1 MKRLQCCRVLAA
13 ALLSA
18 WLPAAPSLAGQGQG
32 EAKVLQSA
40 EPRKGA
46 PLGQRTASSRPV
58 RVILDTDIGGDIDD
72 TWALVMLLKSPELD
86 CKLIT
91 TCTGDTT
98 YRAKVAAKLLEVAKR
113 TDIQIGIGPAQKSE
127 QRQPQAE
134 WVRDYD
140 LSSYPGTV
148 HADGAGALVA
158 AVMSS
163 PEPVTIVAIG
173 PFTTI
178 AAALRR
184 EPRIAARSRIVAMAG
199 NIKKPFGDA
208 TRAIPEFNVK
218 IDVPAS
224 RAVFAAPWE
233 MTITPLDT
241 CGFVK
246 VVGDSYRRLV
256 KAEDPLTGALVD
268 NYRVWCRALGREAW
282 FADGSSI
289 LFDTVAVHLA
299 YSERHLVLED
309 LRLTVEDDGLTA
321 VSPTG
326 RPVRTATEWTDKE
339 AFQAALVDRLVRG
352 RH

>member
-1 MKRLQCCRVLAA
+1 MNSRQSRVLAA

-18 WLPAAPSLAGQGQG
+18 CLPAAPSLAA
-32 EAKVLQSA
+32 EAQREANLLQSA
-40 EPRKGA
+40 DPRKGA
-46 PLGQRTASSRPV
+46 PLGQRTGSVRPLP
-58 RVILDTDIGGDIDD
+58 VILDTDIGGDIDD
-72 TWALVMLLKSPELD
+72 TWALVLLLKSPELD
-86 CKLIT
+86 CKLVT

-98 YRAKVAAKLLEVAKR
+98 YRARVVAKLLETAKR
-113 TDIQIGIGPAQKSE
+113 ADIPIGIGPAQKGD
-127 QRQPQAE
+127 RQPQGE

-163 PEPVTIVAIG
+163 KEPVTIVAIG

-184 EPRIAARSRIVAMAG
+184 EPRIAERSRIVAMAG
-199 NIKKPFGDA
+199 NIRKPFGDA
-208 TRAIPEFNVK
+208 TKAIPEFNVK
-218 IDVPAS
+218 IDVSAS
-224 RAVFAAPWE
+224 RAVFAAPWQ

-246 VVGDSYRRLV
+246 IMGDAYRRLV
-256 KAEDPLTGALVD
+256 KTEDPLTGALVE
-268 NYRVWCRALGREAW
+268 NYRVWCRALGRDAW

-299 YSERHLVLED
+299 HSEDNLVMED
-309 LRLTVEDDGLTA
+309 LGLTIEDDGLTA
-321 VSPTG
+321 VSPRG
-326 RPVRTATEWTDKE
+326 RPVRTATEWKDKD
-339 AFQAALVDRLVRG
+339 AFQASLVDRLVRG
-352 RH
+352 KH

>member
-1 MKRLQCCRVLAA
+1 L
-13 ALLSA
+13 
-18 WLPAAPSLAGQGQG
+18 LAGQTQR
-32 EAKVLQSA
+32 EAYVLQSA
-40 EPRKGA
+40 EPREAA
-46 PLGQRTASSRPV
+46 PLGQRTGSVKPL

-98 YRAKVAAKLLEVAKR
+98 YRARVVAKLLEVARR
-113 TDIQIGIGPAQKSE
+113 TSIPIGIGPAQKSA
-127 QRQPQAE
+127 RQPQAE

-158 AVMSS
+158 AVMNS

-199 NIKKPFGDA
+199 NVTRPFGDA

-218 IDVPAS
+218 IDVSAS
-224 RAVFAAPWE
+224 RAVFAAPWD

-246 VVGDSYRRLV
+246 VAGDAYRRVL
-256 KAEDPLTGALVD
+256 KAEDPLTRALVE
-268 NYRVWCRALGREAW
+268 NYRIWCRALGREAW
-282 FADGSSI
+282 FADRSSI

-299 YSERHLVLED
+299 YSEQHLLLEN

-321 VSPTG
+321 VSPRG

-339 AFQAALVDRLVRG
+339 AFEASLVDRLVRG
-352 RH
+352 KH

>member
-1 MKRLQCCRVLAA
+1 
-13 ALLSA
+13 
-18 WLPAAPSLAGQGQG
+18 
-32 EAKVLQSA
+32 
-40 EPRKGA
+40 
-46 PLGQRTASSRPV
+46 
-58 RVILDTDIGGDIDD
+58 VILDTDIGGDIDD

-86 CKLIT
+86 CKLVT

-98 YRAKVAAKLLEVAKR
+98 YRARLVAKLLEIAKR

-127 QRQPQAE
+127 RQPQAE

-148 HADGAGALVA
+148 HVDGAGALVA

-163 PEPVTIVAIG
+163 PEPLTIVAIG

-199 NIKKPFGDA
+199 NITKPFGDA
-208 TRAIPEFNVK
+208 TKAIPEFNVK
-218 IDVPAS
+218 IDVSAS
-224 RAVFAAPWE
+224 RAVFAAPWD

-246 VVGDSYRRLV
+246 VVGDAYRRVV
-256 KAEDPLTGALVD
+256 KAEDPLTRALVE
-268 NYRVWCRALGREAW
+268 NYRVWCRALGRDSW
-282 FADGSSI
+282 FAERSSI

-299 YSERHLVLED
+299 YSEEHLVLEN
-309 LRLTVEDDGLTA
+309 LRLTIEDDGLTA
-321 VSPTG
+321 VSPGG

-339 AFQAALVDRLVRG
+339 AFQASFVDRLVRG
-352 RH
+352 MH

>member
-1 MKRLQCCRVLAA
+1 MNCLQSCVLAA

-18 WLPAAPSLAGQGQG
+18 CLPAAPSRAGQTQR
-32 EAKVLQSA
+32 EANVLQSA
-40 EPRKGA
+40 VPRKGA
-46 PLGQRTASSRPV
+46 PLGQRTGGVRPL

-86 CKLIT
+86 CKLVT

-98 YRAKVAAKLLEVAKR
+98 YRARLVAKLLEIAKR

-127 QRQPQAE
+127 RQPQAE
-134 WVRDYD
+134 WVREYD

-163 PEPVTIVAIG
+163 PEPLTIVAIG

-199 NIKKPFGDA
+199 NITKPFGDA
-208 TRAIPEFNVK
+208 TKAIPEFNVK
-218 IDVPAS
+218 IDVSAS
-224 RAVFAAPWE
+224 RAVFAAPWD
-233 MTITPLDT
+233 MTIAPLDT

-246 VVGDSYRRLV
+246 VIGDAYRRLV
-256 KAEDPLTGALVD
+256 KAEDPLTRALVE

-299 YSERHLVLED
+299 YSDEHLVMEN
-309 LRLTVEDDGLTA
+309 LRLTIEDDGLTA
-321 VSPTG
+321 VSPRG
-326 RPVRTATEWTDKE
+326 RPVRAATEWTDKE
-339 AFQAALVDRLVRG
+339 AFQASLVDRLVRG
-352 RH
+352 KH

>member
-1 MKRLQCCRVLAA
+1 
-13 ALLSA
+13 
-18 WLPAAPSLAGQGQG
+18 
-32 EAKVLQSA
+32 
-40 EPRKGA
+40 
-46 PLGQRTASSRPV
+46 
-58 RVILDTDIGGDIDD
+58 VILDTDIGGDIDD

-86 CKLIT
+86 CKLVT

-98 YRAKVAAKLLEVAKR
+98 YRARLVAKLLEIAKR
-113 TDIQIGIGPAQKSE
+113 TDIPIGIGPAQKSAG
-127 QRQPQAE
+127 QPQAE
-134 WVRDYD
+134 WVRGYD

-163 PEPVTIVAIG
+163 PEPLTIVAIG

-199 NIKKPFGDA
+199 NITKPFGDA

-218 IDVPAS
+218 IDVSAS
-224 RAVFAAPWE
+224 RAVFAAPWD

-246 VVGDSYRRLV
+246 VVGDAYRRVV
-256 KAEDPLTGALVD
+256 KAEDPLTGALVE

-282 FADGSSI
+282 FAERSSI

-299 YSERHLVLED
+299 YSEEHLVLEN
-309 LRLTVEDDGLTA
+309 LRLTIEDDGLTA
-321 VSPTG
+321 VSPGG

-339 AFQAALVDRLVRG
+339 AFQASLVDRLVRG
-352 RH
+352 TH